1 MQKTL
6 FTKLTI
12 IVGLCIIFVVGL
24 MMFRTVIAERQYYA
38 QSVVKEIA
46 QQHVNPQEVITP
58 FIIIPTT
65 ITPECSIVGDTDA
78 AKCKSA
84 YSSTLTVFANKTSAT
99 QDLEVSTDTY
109 RRGIYHATSYNGA

>member
-38 QSVVKEIA
+38 QSVVKE
-46 QQHVNPQEVITP
+46 
-58 FIIIPTT
+58 
-65 ITPECSIVGDTDA
+65 
-78 AKCKSA
+78 
-84 YSSTLTVFANKTSAT
+84 
-99 QDLEVSTDTY
+99 
-109 RRGIYHATSYNGA
+109 